1 MTPTEPEIELTLVEL
16 CQACRAPEEEVRTWV
31 LEGVLEPSGERPEE
45 WRFAGSALR
54 RAQTAFR
61 LSRDLEVNLAGIALA
76 LNLLDEIA
84 ALKSRLEGVRPSD
97 GPSPPVLAE

>member
-1 MTPTEPEIELTLVEL
+1 MTPTRPEIELTLVEL
-16 CQACRAPEEEVRTWV
+16 CQACRASEEEVRTWV
-31 LEGVLEPSGERPEE
+31 LEGVLEPSGDRPED
-45 WRFAGSALR
+45 WRFAGSSLR

-97 GPSPPVLAE
+97 DPSPPVLAE

>member
-1 MTPTEPEIELTLVEL
+1 MRETEPEIELSLIEL

-31 LEGVLEPSGERPEE
+31 LEGVLEPSGDRPEE
-45 WRFAGSALR
+45 WRFTGSSLR

-84 ALKSRLEGVRPSD
+84 VLKSRREGIRPSD
-97 GPSPPVLAE
+97 DSPPPVLTD